1 MLLAQIISEDIFNL
15 NVHADHN
22 HTQNKKEW
30 DTEAKSLTAGLFLRK
45 KCYLHSIDKAG
56 FPLKPFCKTKS

>member
-1 MLLAQIISEDIFNL
+1 MLLAQIISEDIFNF

-45 KCYLHSIDKAG
+45 KCYLLPVSFI
-56 FPLKPFCKTKS
+56 